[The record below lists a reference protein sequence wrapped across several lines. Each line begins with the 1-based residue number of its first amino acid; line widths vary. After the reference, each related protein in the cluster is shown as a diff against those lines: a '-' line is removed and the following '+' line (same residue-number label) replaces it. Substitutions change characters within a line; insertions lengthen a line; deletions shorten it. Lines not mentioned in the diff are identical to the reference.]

1 MIRAL
6 IALCLVVAIA
16 LGGIVIFDRLGT
28 IVTVTFSPPNGTR
41 N

>member
-6 IALCLVVAIA
+6 MILCLVVAIV

-28 IVTVTFSPPNGTR
+28 VVTVTFSPPTGTR
-41 N
+41 